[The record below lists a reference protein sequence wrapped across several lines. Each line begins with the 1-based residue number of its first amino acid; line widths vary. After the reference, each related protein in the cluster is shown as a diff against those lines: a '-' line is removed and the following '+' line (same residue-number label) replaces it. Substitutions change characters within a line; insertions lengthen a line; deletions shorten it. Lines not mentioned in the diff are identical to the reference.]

1 MEVAGSENRASL
13 VFLYEAF
20 GTMLFV
26 YSIMLTGN
34 PISISFSLFA
44 SIILFGSITGGHFNP
59 AVTLGVYI
67 KEAKW
72 RENASWLVL
81 VILAQLCGGF
91 LAQGLTEV
99 TLFEDTIGNIPAD
112 SVAKICPQS
121 PTNAEVCDGF
131 EDGVF
136 TSDFQV
142 LVNEMILTAV
152 FVSVIL
158 MVKGMRT
165 SPSADGMAGALA
177 IVLTLLA
184 CIQTGGKLGGCFNP
198 AVGLS
203 VGTFSLFHL
212 EDVNGSLA
220 HYMYAFILGP
230 LLGGALAGGFSLIH
244 SKKFDPKGQEAEGEQ
259 SQEAAKAK

>member
-1 MEVAGSENRASL
+1 MEVPSSENRKSL
-13 VFLYEAF
+13 VFLYECF

-44 SIILFGSITGGHFNP
+44 SILLFGSITGGHFNP
-59 AVTLGVYI
+59 AVTLAVYI

-72 RENASWLVL
+72 SENLSWLGL
-81 VILAQLCGGF
+81 VILAQVCGGF
-91 LAQGLTEV
+91 LAQGLTEI
-99 TLFEDTIGNIPAD
+99 TLFDKTLGNIPAAN
-112 SVAKICPQS
+112 VAKICPLS
-121 PTNAEVCDGF
+121 LSNAAVCDGF
-131 EDGVF
+131 ADGEF
-136 TSDFQV
+136 TLDAQV

-158 MVKGMRT
+158 MVKGLRT

-184 CIQTGGKLGGCFNP
+184 CIKTGGKLGGCFNP

-203 VGTFSLFHL
+203 VCSFSLFHL
-212 EDVNGSLA
+212 ENVNGSLG
-220 HYMYAFILGP
+220 HYMYAFIVGP
-230 LLGGALAGGFSLIH
+230 LLGGALAGGFSLMH
-244 SKKFDPKGQEAEGEQ
+244 SKNFEPKAVGGADGEPVVE
-259 SQEAAKAK
+259 SK